1 MRNIL
6 AAVPSASKEM
16 VAATVRTVFAQN
28 TLDATRA
35 QLREVVGILEPRFSK
50 AAAILEAAETDV
62 TAYAA
67 FPSAPWRKLPS
78 PTPLERINKDLKR
91 PSNRVGIF
99 PAAASGIPPRRPVP
113 VEL

>member
-16 VAATVRTVFAQN
+16 VAATVRTVCAQN

-35 QLREVVGILEPRFSK
+35 QLREVVGILEPRFSR
-50 AAAILEAAETDV
+50 AAAILEAAETAV

-67 FPSAPWRKLPS
+67 FTRAHWRKIAS
-78 PTPLERINKDLKR
+78 TTPLERIHQATTR
-91 PSNRVGIF
+91 RSNAVGIF
-99 PAAASGIPPRRPVP
+99 PEDALVNRPVSTG
-113 VEL
+113 